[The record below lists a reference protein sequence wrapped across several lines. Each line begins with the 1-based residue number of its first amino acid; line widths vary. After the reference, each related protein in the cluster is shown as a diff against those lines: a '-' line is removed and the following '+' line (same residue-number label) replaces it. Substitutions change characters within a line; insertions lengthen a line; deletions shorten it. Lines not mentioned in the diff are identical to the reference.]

1 MSEQGRAGNGAHGD
15 HRPGLGER
23 VGHISS
29 GAQQVW
35 TEARDVVSDLKQ
47 TVDLRRRMDE
57 HPYAM
62 LGAAAAIG
70 YVLGGGLLTS
80 MTGSLIRLGLKIAA
94 LPLIKEELWNLAG
107 NAVAGLG
114 SRPSSSSGGEAP
126 STGGAAATRQVP

>member
-1 MSEQGRAGNGAHGD
+1 MGEQERGGNGARGN

-23 VGHISS
+23 VEHIGST
-29 GAQQVW
+29 AQQVL

-62 LGAAAAIG
+62 LAAAAAVG

-80 MTGSLIRLGLKIAA
+80 LTGTFIRLGLKVAA

-107 NAVAGLG
+107 SAVSGFG
-114 SRPSSSSGGEAP
+114 SRPSSPSSGEPSSSAAGA
-126 STGGAAATRQVP
+126 STG